1 MEQQTN
7 STAVVTTEQNQ
18 VTLELLGDYLKT
30 LTNQLND
37 AQRKQFVAVAQAFGL
52 NPFKREIYAVTF
64 KNKDG
69 GTDLS
74 IVTGYEVY
82 LKRAELNPNFDG
94 YEVTFDGSLSRK
106 NVTKKGKFGDYTETV
121 VEPDGDFSCT
131 CTVYRKDRNHPTV
144 EQVFFDEFVQN
155 NSMWKTKPRLML
167 KKVAI
172 ANAFRKAF
180 PVEFGGMP
188 YTSDELPDNMTGAD
202 SLNQQGLTEVKTEQP
217 AIQQAAP
224 AKKPGHDCTDPKAQL
239 LAAVKNYTTRQFAG
253 MLKMFETQDASAHA
267 RIVSWLKENGWDK
280 PNMVPADRYAEV
292 VERFYSDE
300 GEAEYNG

>member
-1 MEQQTN
+1 MEQTN
-7 STAVVTTEQNQ
+7 STAVAVQPTEQNQ

-202 SLNQQGLTEVKTEQP
+202 RLNQQGLTEVKTEQP

-224 AKKPGHDCTDPKAQL
+224 AQKQGPAKVAKTQAEKDANWKKMCEELRAKAPDAFDAF
-239 LAAVKNYTTRQFAG
+239 LANHGIDSVMDVKTSAERSKLIGELT
-253 MLKMFETQDASAHA
+253 ETVNAATAAQ
-267 RIVSWLKENGWDK
+267 
-280 PNMVPADRYAEV
+280 
-292 VERFYSDE
+292 
-300 GEAEYNG
+300 EA

>member
-1 MEQQTN
+1 MEQN
-7 STAVVTTEQNQ
+7 NNTAVAVQSTEQNQ

-30 LTNQLND
+30 LTDQLSD

-52 NPFKREIYAVTF
+52 NPFKREIYAVTY
-64 KNKDG
+64 KNKNG

-121 VEPDGDFSCT
+121 IEPDGDFSCT

-144 EQVFFDEFVQN
+144 EQVFFDEFAQT

-188 YTSDELPDNMTGAD
+188 YTNDELPDNMTGAD
-202 SLNQQGLTEVKTEQP
+202 RLQQQGLTEVKPEAQQAPAEQP
-217 AIQQAAP
+217 KKVTRKGTDDEQKAKFVSMMGELRQQAPEAY
-224 AKKPGHDCTDPKAQL
+224 D
-239 LAAVKNYTTRQFAG
+239 AALEEMKVAD
-253 MLKMFETQDASAHA
+253 L
-267 RIVSWLKENGWDK
+267 DK
-280 PNMVPADRYAEV
+280 VPANVRQMVYKSAQMAV
-292 VERFYSDE
+292 T
-300 GEAEYNG
+300 EANKEADNG